1 MIEDV
6 IDRWHEYLRGR
17 LPGGLDELLD
27 DDVVF
32 YSPIVYTPQEGKA
45 LTALYLQAAGQT
57 LPGDGATGTVGSD
70 GDRANGS
77 HGRFRYTKQV
87 MAGDTAVLEFETT
100 VEGKYVN
107 GVDIIRCNDAGRI
120 VEFRVMI
127 RPLQAVNLVH
137 AQMRA
142 TLEAMKPTPEEPPTA
157 AI

>member
-1 MIEDV
+1 MLIEPV
-6 IDRWHEYLRGR
+6 MKKWHAYIRGE

-45 LTALYLQAAGQT
+45 ITTMYLQAAGQT
-57 LPGDGATGTVGSD
+57 LPGDKSATTKSGQG
-70 GDRANGS
+70 GG
-77 HGRFRYTKQV
+77 FRYTKEV
-87 MAGDTAVLEFETT
+87 LAGDTAVLEFETT

-107 GVDIIRCNDAGRI
+107 GVDIIRVNDAEKI

-137 AQMRA
+137 AQMKA
-142 TLEAMKPTPEEPPTA
+142 MLEKMQS
-157 AI
+157 